1 MKVKIGQCILIVQVK
16 IKKRNTERMFNNMKC
31 INCGQNE
38 ASIHLYASLNGQT
51 QKIDLC
57 QNCYQQ
63 LTASRGQ
70 NPNMGFFRNQMGN
83 DPFNFGDL
91 EQFFRQAQQQNRAQ
105 KQPNGPQPQQGKDGG
120 KDGGLLG
127 QYGVNLTELARQ
139 GMIDPVIGRDSE
151 IARVIEILNRRSKNN
166 PVLTGEAGVGK
177 TSVVEGL
184 AQKIVDGDVPQKL
197 LDKEL
202 IRLDVV
208 SLVQGTG
215 IRGQFEER
223 MQQLMDQVRQNDK
236 IILFI
241 DEIHEIVGAG
251 SAEGSMDAGN
261 ILKPALARGELQLI
275 GATTL
280 NEYRKIEKDSALER
294 RFQPVRV
301 SEPTPEQTLII
312 LQGLRPK
319 YEEYH
324 HVKYSDEALE
334 AAVKLS
340 HRYIQDRFLP
350 DKAIDLLD
358 ESGSKKNLTLKIVD
372 PKEIEERIAAAEKE
386 KDAALNAED
395 YEKAAYYRDQLLNL
409 RNMKEN
415 PTSMDNNNRVTEKD
429 IQLIVETKTNI
440 PVGELQ
446 EKEQKQLK
454 NLDTDLK
461 AHVIGQD
468 EAIEKVS
475 KAIRRN
481 RVGFSRKNRPIGSF
495 LFVGPTG
502 VGKTELARQLAN
514 EMFGTED
521 SILRFDMS
529 EYMEKHAVS
538 KMIGSPPGYVGYE
551 EAGQLTERV
560 RRNPYSIVLL
570 DEVEKAHP
578 DVMHLF
584 LQILEDGRLTDSQGR
599 VVSFKDTIIIMTSNA
614 GTGDQEASVG
624 FGAALSGTTRSIIDK
639 LGNYF
644 KPEFINRF
652 DAIVEFKSLS
662 REDLTSIL
670 TLMMDDVN
678 NALADKE
685 ITIKVSDEAKAKLID
700 LGYNPA
706 MGARP
711 LRRIIQEQI
720 EDRVADYYLDHPSVK
735 NLAFD
740 IDSEGNIEVKQAE
753 EEQLQDEE
761 EVRETE

>member
-1 MKVKIGQCILIVQVK
+1 
-16 IKKRNTERMFNNMKC
+16 MKC

-51 QKIDLC
+51 QQIDLC
-57 QNCYQQ
+57 QSCYQQ
-63 LTASRGQ
+63 LKASRGQ
-70 NPNMGFFRNQMGN
+70 NRNLGFFGNQMGS

-91 EQFFRQAQQQNRAQ
+91 ENLFRQAQQQNRGPQ
-105 KQPNGPQPQQGKDGG
+105 QQPNGPRPQQANGGG

-177 TSVVEGL
+177 TAVVEGL

-223 MQQLMDQVRQNDK
+223 MQQLMDEVRQNDK

-358 ESGSKKNLTLKIVD
+358 ESGSKKNLTLKIID
-372 PKEIEERIAAAEKE
+372 PKEVDERIDTAEKE
-386 KDAALNAED
+386 KEAALNAED
-395 YEKAAYYRDQLLNL
+395 YEKAAYYRDQLVHL
-409 RNMKEN
+409 RNMKDN
-415 PTSMDNNNRVTEKD
+415 PTSLDQNNTVTEKD
-429 IQLIVETKTNI
+429 IQVIVETKTHI
-440 PVGELQ
+440 PVGDLQ
-446 EKEQKQLK
+446 EKEQTQLK

-502 VGKTELARQLAN
+502 VGKTELAKQLAI

-521 SILRFDMS
+521 AIIRFDMS

-538 KMIGSPPGYVGYE
+538 KLIGSPPGYVGYE

-560 RRNPYSIVLL
+560 RRTPYSIVLL

-614 GTGDQEASVG
+614 GTGDKEASVG
-624 FGAALSGTTRSIIDK
+624 FGAALSGTTRSITDK

-662 REDLTSIL
+662 KENLTNIL
-670 TLMMDDVN
+670 SLMLHDVN
-678 NALADKE
+678 KALADKE
-685 ITIKVSDEAKAKLID
+685 ILVSVSDAAKAKLID

-711 LRRIIQEQI
+711 LRRIIQDQI

-735 NLAFD
+735 DIAFD
-740 IDSEGNIEVKQAE
+740 VDDNNEIVIKQALE
-753 EEQLQDEE
+753 VEKKETAEAPAEEQN
-761 EVRETE
+761 